1 MEAPGLR
8 NRAKGHL
15 LLVALGLAA
24 ALAWVVPTVALRA
37 QAEPTGANVKT
48 FDVTASRFKFE
59 PAVLEV
65 TEGDTVV
72 LTVRSA
78 DTIHGLTIKALG
90 VKVVAPKTHEPV
102 QVRFEATRAGTFEI
116 ACSEYCG
123 SGHRRMKGQLV
134 VAPPAVR

>member
-1 MEAPGLR
+1 M
-8 NRAKGHL
+8 
-15 LLVALGLAA
+15 LVALCLAA
-24 ALAWVVPTVALRA
+24 ALGGVAPTAELRA
-37 QAEPTGANVKT
+37 QPEPTGPSVKT
-48 FDVTASRFKFE
+48 FEVTASRFKFE

-65 TEGDTVV
+65 TKGDTVV

-90 VKVVAPKTHEPV
+90 VKVIVPKTHEPV
-102 QVRFEATRAGTFEI
+102 EVRFEAARAGTFEI

-134 VAPPAVR
+134 VAPAAPAAPAAPKTTR